1 MKRPR
6 HAERNSKRRDTDAY
20 ESFYGRRQVRNRA
33 GLPRFDSYVKAEG
46 CYVWETLS
54 VKPDSLRRRDPRFE
68 APKATHAIRADCRA
82 AAAKAQPHYSAKRH
96 LQVCQGALRWPQ
108 GV

>member
-20 ESFYGRRQVRNRA
+20 ESFYGRWQGRNRQVYRGSIPMSKQRVA
-33 GLPRFDSYVKAEG
+33 MSAK
-46 CYVWETLS
+46 TLS
-54 VKPDSLRRRDPRFE
+54 VKPDSLRRRDHRFE

-96 LQVCQGALRWPQ
+96 LQVC
-108 GV
+108 